1 MGCELNQRR
10 KERQM
15 ADGTKDD
22 ARVDEESKSEDQ
34 IDDTEDEPATPA
46 EIDAAAQIYAEVTG
60 EDEFPKGP
68 QYPHAGNIAKKI
80 KDHSGKGTTRSATI
94 DEIFKQYRSWR
105 KVTLSAN
112 GEKSEVIAKKVTA
125 FEGYSSF
132 LDTEPVDEFDSRGA
146 LVSSALEEFCYYL
159 LLPILENFPQ
169 ALLGK
174 QDTYQGLYFTAAN
187 FSQLLKLP
195 TANTPVNTLDF
206 IIGVQV
212 LGSVKQDEVSKD
224 FPIRL
229 PAVAVECKGYLDR
242 PRFIESQNM
251 ARAIK
256 SAFPQ
261 CMYILVAQC
270 LKLNTNKVAVA
281 PDIDHIYVWRRMQ
294 NIDRKIR
301 RKSGQPLAPL
311 YTPAI
316 ELFYNQVEHHLT
328 SNWQMPNPF
337 GTGILK

>member
-1 MGCELNQRR
+1 MQDESQH
-10 KERQM
+10 
-15 ADGTKDD
+15 DD
-22 ARVDEESKSEDQ
+22 PMDVVQGLIE
-34 IDDTEDEPATPA
+34 DTEDEPATPA
-46 EIDAAAQIYAEVTG
+46 EIDAASQIYARVTG
-60 EDEFPKGP
+60 DTEFPKGP

-80 KDHSGKGTTRSATI
+80 KDHHGTGTTRAATI
-94 DEIFKQYRSWR
+94 DEILNQYRNWR
-105 KVTLSAN
+105 QATLDAT
-112 GEKSEVIAKKVTA
+112 GEKTAIIAQKVKA
-125 FEGYSSF
+125 FEAYSSF
-132 LDTEPVDEFDSRGA
+132 LDTEAVDEFDSRGA

-159 LLPILENFPQ
+159 LIPILERFPD

-187 FSQLLKLP
+187 FGQLLDLP
-195 TANTPVNTLDF
+195 MVNTPVNTLDF
-206 IIGVQV
+206 VIGVQV
-212 LGSVKQDEVSKD
+212 SGAVKHGEVNKH

-270 LKLNTNKVAVA
+270 LKLKVERVGVS

-301 RKSGQPLAPL
+301 REKGLRLEPL
-311 YTPAI
+311 YVPAI
-316 ELFYNQVEHHLT
+316 EEFYNQVEQHLT